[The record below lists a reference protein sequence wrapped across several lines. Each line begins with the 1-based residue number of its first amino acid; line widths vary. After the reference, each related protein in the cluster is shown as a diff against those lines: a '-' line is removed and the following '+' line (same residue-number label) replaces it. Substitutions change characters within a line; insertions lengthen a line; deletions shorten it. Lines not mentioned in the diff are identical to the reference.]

1 MPSLVWPLQFWQ
13 WRAIID
19 AKCASHRGEPPSAV
33 IGVEFW
39 IILPRLLAAAGLFS
53 WWDSFARSRIGGEKY
68 G

>member
-1 MPSLVWPLQFWQ
+1 MPSLVWALKFWQ
-13 WRAIID
+13 GRVIIG
-19 AKCASHRGEPPSAV
+19 ARITSHRGDPPTTVTGA
-33 IGVEFW
+33 EFW